1 MELQDV
7 TKGPGG
13 VTRAAGSLSRA
24 DSGLQQ
30 GDLSRAWR
38 CRTGVKSHVGGR
50 VYLTRYAER
59 DPDTCSRSTSS
70 VSVAALSC
78 ASHPKSGSARKKRA
92 AAHVPGNVRLFLPNA
107 FAECRAYSCR
117 FFAARRRQP
126 YQQPQKHWLWSPIID
141 FAMSAPPSRWRGK
154 RNERC
159 Y

>member
-1 MELQDV
+1 MSPPLLKLPLSMMELQDV

-59 DPDTCSRSTSS
+59 DTCSRSTSS
-70 VSVAALSC
+70 VSVAALGC

-92 AAHVPGNVRLFLPNA
+92 AAHVPGNVRLFYRTRLLNVVPILA
-107 FAECRAYSCR
+107 IFL
-117 FFAARRRQP
+117 QP
-126 YQQPQKHWLWSPIID
+126 GADSSLIS
-141 FAMSAPPSRWRGK
+141 SSRNTG
-154 RNERC
+154 C
-159 Y
+159 DLQ